1 MVLKKYANRRLYD
14 TSTSKYVTLDEVTE
28 RIRAGEDILV
38 VDAATGADLTQ
49 ATLTQLI
56 LENRGAAKLLP
67 VPLLTQLVRLGDDG
81 LAEFFSRW
89 VQWALESYLH
99 GKQSMTWIQH
109 LAPLLQAGQGLP
121 PNPLGQFVPSQWQP
135 QWPPQVPPQWQGQW
149 PLGALASFFDQRAPQ
164 PPQNAGAA
172 PKPAAPTNPGPP
184 PPPPNAQPQSAPG
197 ASAAA
202 DELQRLRQQLE
213 ELRNSLGGR
222 KRGPKK
228 KAPEPD
234 DVGGEGG

>member
-14 TSTSKYVTLDEVTE
+14 TGTSKYVTLDEVTD
-28 RIRAGEDILV
+28 RIRAGEDVLV

-99 GKQSMTWIQH
+99 GKQSMTWLQH
-109 LAPLLQAGQGLP
+109 LAPLLQAGQLP
-121 PNPLGQFVPSQWQP
+121 PNPLAPFVPQQWQP
-135 QWPPQVPPQWQGQW
+135 QWPPQVPSQWQGQW
-149 PLGALASFFDQRAPQ
+149 PLGALAALFEQRAPQ
-164 PPQNAGAA
+164 PSGAA
-172 PKPAAPTNPGPP
+172 AAAQKSSAPVHPGPP
-184 PPPPNAQPQSAPG
+184 PPPPGSPPPPAGPAH
-197 ASAAA
+197 AAA
-202 DELQRLRQQLE
+202 EELQRLRQQLDE
-213 ELRNSLGGR
+213 VRASLGGR

-228 KAPEPD
+228 KGPES